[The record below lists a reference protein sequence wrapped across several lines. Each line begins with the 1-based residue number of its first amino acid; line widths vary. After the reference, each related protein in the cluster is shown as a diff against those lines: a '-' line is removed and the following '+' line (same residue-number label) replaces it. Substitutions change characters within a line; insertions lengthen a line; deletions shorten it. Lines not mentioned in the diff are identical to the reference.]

1 MKFFR
6 IQAKLL
12 AALMVQEDRQSNA
25 PQGLT
30 YLPGS
35 TLRGAIA
42 AHYLRKGGAPDDTAF
57 SELFLEKPVCFPD
70 LFPADSAD
78 QLSIPLPLTACSCK
92 RYPGFLR
99 ENGHGVADA
108 LAAHVAAQLEQRPL
122 VEAFVCR
129 TCQQDMRPIQGFW
142 NGTTERPQRFDPV
155 IVYQRHTG
163 IDRHTGT
170 VAPSIFY
177 ITQGISDTR
186 KGEDLGD
193 QTQYLTGGVYLRQNQ
208 FEILCSCLSETIF
221 AGADRTRGMGEME
234 LTLKECASPDFDL
247 GGWDGAFRKK
257 VAELTSKPL
266 PSGLYFSLGLLG
278 NAILVDRFLR
288 PSPEIVLNH
297 DSIISAGRIIR
308 QHIVRGWQST
318 RQLPKT
324 EDTAIAMGSVYLFQ
338 YRGGDISGLAAYLQ
352 QLEVEGIGLRRTE
365 GFGRI
370 SVCDPI
376 HVREVI

>member
-1 MKFFR
+1 MKFFH

-12 AALMVQEDRQSNA
+12 SALMVQEDRQSNA
-25 PQGLT
+25 PQGLP

-35 TLRGAIA
+35 SLRGAVA
-42 AHYLRKGGAPDDTAF
+42 ARYLRMGGTPEDAAF
-57 SELFLEKPVCFPD
+57 TELFLENPVCFPD
-70 LFPADSAD
+70 LFPADIGD
-78 QLSIPLPLTACSCK
+78 QLSIPLPMTACSCK

-99 ENGHGVADA
+99 ENGHGVADS
-108 LAAHVAAQLEQRPL
+108 LAAHFAAQLEERPL
-122 VEAFVCR
+122 LEVFVCR
-129 TCQQDMRPIQGFW
+129 TCKQDMRPIHGFW
-142 NGTTERPQRFDPV
+142 NGATRRPQRFDPV

-186 KGEDLGD
+186 KGEDLVD
-193 QTQYLTGGVYLRQNQ
+193 QTQYLTGGVYLSQNQ
-208 FEILCSCLSETIF
+208 FEILCSCFSETIF

-234 LTLKECASPDFDL
+234 LTLKECAPPNRDL
-247 GGWDGAFRKK
+247 EAWDGAFRKK

-266 PSGLYFSLGLLG
+266 PSGLYFSIGLLG
-278 NAILVDRFLR
+278 HAILVDRFLR
-288 PSPEIVLNH
+288 PSPEIILNH
-297 DSIISAGRIIR
+297 HGITSAGRIIR
-308 QHIVRGWQST
+308 QHLVRGWQST

-338 YRGGDISGLAAYLQ
+338 YRGEDISGLAAFLK

-370 SVCDPI
+370 AVCGPI